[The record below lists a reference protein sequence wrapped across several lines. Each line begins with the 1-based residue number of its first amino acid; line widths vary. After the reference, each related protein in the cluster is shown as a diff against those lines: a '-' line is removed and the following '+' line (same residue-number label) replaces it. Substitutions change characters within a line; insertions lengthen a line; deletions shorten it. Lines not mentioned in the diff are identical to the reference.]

1 MDNSINIVAIAL
13 VNLVGVLLL
22 CTMGLSNLILLKRK
36 NLEST
41 LLRIMIFVVLACC
54 ITDTACFYCDGK
66 DGALSRFVVIVG
78 NWFIFACN
86 MIIAPLWAF
95 IINNHIFGRLGK
107 IHVHIIHLVM
117 AIGYIPLIINLF
129 YPLVYEVDIN
139 NVYSRLP
146 FSNFYGYL
154 QVFFLLDCIAMYTRG
169 KRKGGVFKFFPVL
182 QFLIP
187 ALVGL
192 LLQGLCYGVSMTW
205 ACMAV
210 ALSGLLFGLQNERI
224 YQDSL
229 TGLYNRPYL
238 DYVKREVTK
247 KNEQY
252 PITMML
258 MDLDGFKSINDRFGH
273 LEGDKALICV
283 AEILTKAI
291 GAMGSIIRYAGDE
304 FVVLLNTQ
312 DEALVNACVEEI
324 NASFAAFNETGA
336 KEYELEL
343 SIGTTA
349 MDFKE
354 RTIDEIFEYVDA
366 KMYVEKKRKKTRKS
380 EKAEAEAKEADI
392 KEGTGLT
399 SDALKTEERKPEAV
413 KKDEG
418 KPSTEKKEEAK
429 PSTEKKPQGEL
440 QAAKKPQSKPSSQK
454 KKGKKSSSK
463 RRK

>member
-1 MDNSINIVAIAL
+1 MENSINILAIAL

-22 CTMGLSNLILLKRK
+22 TTMGLSNLILLKRK

-41 LLRIMIFVVLACC
+41 LLRIMLFTVLACC
-54 ITDTACFYCDGK
+54 IVDTACFYCDGK
-66 DGALSRFVVIVG
+66 EGALAHFVAIVG

-86 MIIAPLWAF
+86 MVIAPLWAF

-107 IHVHIIHLVM
+107 MHVHVIHLVM
-117 AIGYIPLIINLF
+117 TIGYIPLFINLF

-146 FSNFYGYL
+146 FSNFYGYVE
-154 QVFFLLDCIAMYTRG
+154 VFFLLDCVAMYARG
-169 KRKGGVFKFFPVL
+169 KRKGGVFKFFPVF
-182 QFLIP
+182 QFIIP

-192 LLQGLCYGVSMTW
+192 LLQGLCYGISMTW
-205 ACMAV
+205 TCLAV
-210 ALSGLLFGLQNERI
+210 AMSGMLFGLQNERI

-238 DYVKREVTK
+238 DYVKREVSK

-283 AEILTKAI
+283 ADILTKAI

-312 DEALVNACVEEI
+312 DEAEVKACVDEI

-336 KEYELEL
+336 KEYALEL
-343 SIGTTA
+343 SIGTTE

-366 KMYVEKKRKKTRKS
+366 KMYVEKKRKKTKKA
-380 EKAEAEAKEADI
+380 EKAEAEKKE
-392 KEGTGLT
+392 E
-399 SDALKTEERKPEAV
+399 
-413 KKDEG
+413 KKDE
-418 KPSTEKKEEAK
+418 KASEKAEESK
-429 PSTEKKPQGEL
+429 KDEKAL
-440 QAAKKPQSKPSSQK
+440 A
-454 KKGKKSSSK
+454 
-463 RRK
+463 